1 MDILNPYYSIKT
13 KKEGVG
19 MALVDEFTTVTE
31 EYDNN
36 LYNVFKKVIDKAK
49 LYSKQANMD
58 PIETFI
64 HVNKSLEDSYIE
76 LSVAL
81 GITSKEKAHFAFQ
94 NNKAPLSEKLQ
105 ERLFTYIEPIT
116 NEARNA
122 IKLKAKDVLSATS
135 LEELQEKYNS
145 LLSILSKEPISKS
158 PYLYEGLEFTKKKN

>member
-1 MDILNPYYSIKT
+1 
-13 KKEGVG
+13 
-19 MALVDEFTTVTE
+19 MALADEFTTVTE

-36 LYNVFKKVIDKAK
+36 LYNIFKKVIDEAQ

-64 HVNKSLEDSYIE
+64 HVNKSLEISYVE

-105 ERLFTYIEPIT
+105 ERLFAYIEPIT

-122 IKLKAKDVLSATS
+122 IKLKAEDVLSATP

-145 LLSILSKEPISKS
+145 LLSILSKKPISSS

>member
-1 MDILNPYYSIKT
+1 MDILNPYYSIKN
-13 KKEGVG
+13 KKEGVD

-36 LYNVFKKVIDKAK
+36 LYNIFKRVIDEAT
-49 LYSKQANMD
+49 LYSKQASMD

-64 HVNKSLEDSYIE
+64 HVNKKLEISYVE

-94 NNKAPLSEKLQ
+94 NNKPPLSEKLQ
-105 ERLFTYIEPIT
+105 ERIFTYMEPIT
-116 NEARNA
+116 NEARNT
-122 IKLKAKDVLSATS
+122 IKLKAEDVLSATS

-145 LLSILSKEPISKS
+145 LLSMLSKEPISKS
-158 PYLYEGLEFTKKKN
+158 PYLYEGLELTKKKS